1 MIDTTTVPWF
11 LWPFAVLWNL
21 VCGILKL
28 TGRLITAVLG
38 VVLLVVGV
46 LLSLTIIGAIAGIPL
61 AILGVMLMI
70 RAVF

>member
-1 MIDTTTVPWF
+1 MIDTTTVRWF

-21 VCGILKL
+21 VCVILQL
-28 TGRLITAVLG
+28 TGRLVAAILGLVL
-38 VVLLVVGV
+38 VIVGV
-46 LLSLTIIGAIAGIPL
+46 ILTVTVIGAIVGIPF